1 MLVAAAADEE
11 EEDDDDDDDDDE
23 VVAAGVAAELEL
35 AASAAEVEVA
45 AEEEVVDIGDEDAE
59 EEAELELEPEPE
71 LAPALLLPAS
81 TVMGLATIVCI
92 VLEEPSWNAG
102 AGGGAMEKEPAG
114 HRQEQLQPPF
124 SAARVAAA
132 AAASPP
138 PAITVTAGPTD
149 VPFEEPP
156 LEPIPEAMEV
166 DPLTASAAAVGDVP
180 LPAITVTGPA
190 APPEAASAVAEAPLL
205 EGMDDPAPPPLI
217 MPAGS
222 DEFPDPATTVTAAAG
237 GAALLPDALL
247 ITALLSPE
255 PPSDAMVIEA
265 PLELA
270 VTLPWAMTAI
280 GLPTAVVVVAA
291 ARPPGVRVA
300 VLIDAMLVDME
311 LETASAAAG
320 EPPSAINVTAAAVP
334 LLAIEPG
341 EAISAP
347 AIYRYSDNAAGVTG
361 PSALA
366 LLFIPPIFDGE
377 LVQGI
382 GVTAGR
388 DDFPGGV
395 TVMTGFE
402 EGDPPDDIAEDM
414 AGDASEAAFAG
425 ASGDVIRDISD
436 DDGDAAG
443 DATEDAFRAAA
454 GDASRAAAGDAAGDI
469 SGAAAGDASIAAAGA
484 IA

>member
-1 MLVAAAADEE
+1 MLVAADDEE
-11 EEDDDDDDDDDE
+11 DE

-35 AASAAEVEVA
+35 AASADVDDA
-45 AEEEVVDIGDEDAE
+45 AEEEVVDIGDEVAE
-59 EEAELELEPEPE
+59 EDSLDMDVMLDSLEAELELELELELEPE
-71 LAPALLLPAS
+71 LAPAVLLPAS
-81 TVMGLATIVCI
+81 TVMGLATMVCI
-92 VLEEPSWNAG
+92 VLEEPNWNAG
-102 AGGGAMEKEPAG
+102 AGGGAIEKEPAG

-156 LEPIPEAMEV
+156 LEPIDSELIPEAMEV
-166 DPLTASAAAVGDVP
+166 DPLAASAAAVGDVP

-190 APPEAASAVAEAPLL
+190 TPPEAASAVAEAPLI
-205 EGMDDPAPPPLI
+205 EDMDDPEAPPLI
-217 MPAGS
+217 MPASS
-222 DEFPDPATTVTAAAG
+222 DEFPDPATTVTAAAA
-237 GAALLPDALL
+237 GAALLPDAMLIIGLL
-247 ITALLSPE
+247 APE
-255 PPSDAMVIEA
+255 PPSDAIVIEA

-270 VTLPWAMTAI
+270 VTLPWAMTAT
-280 GLPTAVVVVAA
+280 GLPAAVVVVAA

-300 VLIDAMLVDME
+300 VSTDAMLVDME

-320 EPPSAINVTAAAVP
+320 EPPSAITVTAAAVP

-341 EAISAP
+341 EAISVP
-347 AIYRYSDNAAGVTG
+347 AVIVLVLSADIAAGVTD

-366 LLFIPPIFDGE
+366 LLFIPPICEGG
-377 LVQGI
+377 LLQGI

-395 TVMTGFE
+395 TVMTGLE

-425 ASGDVIRDISD
+425 ASGDATGDISD
-436 DDGDAAG
+436 DDGDA
-443 DATEDAFRAAA
+443 
-454 GDASRAAAGDAAGDI
+454 S
-469 SGAAAGDASIAAAGA
+469 
-484 IA
+484 